1 MHAWITH
8 FEAFFHAYGVWAV
21 FIVLLLENAGLPLPG
36 EATLLYASFLAHQH
50 HVLTL
55 PKLILAGTAACIL
68 GDNLGYWIGR
78 EAGQWFRRVLRL
90 THERM
95 VYVEHYFRRYGSW
108 TIFFARFIT
117 GLRIIAGPAAGLY
130 RMPWPEFLLF
140 NAMGAAAWVCTISGA
155 GYLLGHHWQRLVKL
169 MGRVDVI
176 LLAVAAGVILLVLRR
191 LKRENVGSSSGQKGR

>member
-1 MHAWITH
+1 MHEWITH
-8 FEAFFHAYGVWAV
+8 LEAFFHAYGVWAV
-21 FIVLLLENAGLPLPG
+21 FIVLLLENAGLPVPG

-50 HVLTL
+50 RGLTL
-55 PKLILAGTAACIL
+55 PGLILAGTAACIL

-78 EAGQWFRRVLRL
+78 EAGLWIRRVLRL

-108 TIFFARFIT
+108 TIFFARFVT

-155 GYLLGHHWQRLVKL
+155 GYLLGHQWQHLVKL
-169 MGRVDVI
+169 MGRIDLV
-176 LLAVAAGVILLVLRR
+176 LLVVAAVVILLVLRR
-191 LKRENVGSSSGQKGR
+191 LKQEKAESSR